1 MLLLSLC
8 KHGKSLNFQC
18 PLCFS
23 DIMPVKVSENPYS
36 LAYTS
41 NHLALHTDTGWSL
54 HPVGVGIN
62 QISSLNFILVS
73 RSITINLSIWTF
85 APDFTYKVHTL
96 HCIVQAKSI
105 GGENEFVD
113 TFNVAS
119 QMKQERPEEYELLC
133 QTPLYHMDRGKDK
146 FGTFYK
152 QAVHPLF
159 RYLDILDFF

>member
-1 MLLLSLC
+1 MLLLLLC
-8 KHGKSLNFQC
+8 KHGKSLYFPC
-18 PLCFS
+18 HLCFS

-54 HPVGVGIN
+54 HPVGVRIN
-62 QISSLNFILVS
+62 QISSLNLMLM
-73 RSITINLSIWTF
+73 SITINLSIWTF
-85 APDFTYKVHTL
+85 APDFTYQVHTL

-119 QMKQERPEEYELLC
+119 QLKHERPKEYERLC
-133 QTPLYHMDRGKDK
+133 QTPLYHMDKGKDK

-159 RYLDILDFF
+159 RYLHVT